1 MPYYHA
7 QTSIGTV
14 SNLTADYATNNT
26 YWNTSDPLLLPV
38 IGATLKAAY
47 DLWRP
52 QMGSNVR
59 QTNHV
64 TKFYDREDPEPR
76 APVLT
81 YVWSL
86 ATAPAGTNLPPEVSL
101 CCSFQG
107 NLESGQ
113 PQSRRR
119 GRNYLPFPSS
129 AALATDGR
137 PATTAI
143 NAAVAWGDTLLEF
156 SKTPGNP
163 SWVVASSYGVP
174 GEFDTLIT
182 NGWVDNEFDTQR
194 RRGRDATARTTF
206 S

>member
-1 MPYYHA
+1 MFVHA
-7 QTSIGTV
+7 QTSIGVV

-26 YWNTSDPLLLPV
+26 YWVVPDPLDLPLV
-38 IGATLKAAY
+38 GAAIKAAY

-64 TKFYDREDPEPR
+64 TKFYNREDPEPR

-81 YVWSL
+81 YTWSL
-86 ATAPAGTNLPPEVSL
+86 AAAPAGTNLPPEVSL

-107 NLESGQ
+107 DLMSGQ

-129 AALATDGR
+129 AALGVDGR
-137 PATTAI
+137 PPAGAI
-143 NAAVAWGDTLLEF
+143 TAAVAWGDSLLEF
-156 SKTPGNP
+156 SKSSSEHT
-163 SWVVASSYGVP
+163 WVVASSFGVP
-174 GEFDTLIT
+174 GEFDTIIT